1 MTAPGPSD
9 PDQIPSA
16 PDSASSMAGAGRPGP
31 TGGEGS
37 LTSPE
42 AILSAC
48 AAEVAREAAT
58 PTGSRLMQATVAVAD
73 LTSQAARDELRAAAV
88 AVIAADPRLD

>member
-1 MTAPGPSD
+1 
-9 PDQIPSA
+9 
-16 PDSASSMAGAGRPGP
+16 MADAGRPGP

-42 AILSAC
+42 SILAAC
-48 AAEVAREAAT
+48 ASEVARELAT
-58 PTGSRLMQATVAVAD
+58 PAGSRVMQATVAVGD